1 VRGIPCPINFYQEDV
16 MKISEM
22 DNEQA
27 ANALIR
33 IATPLGNICDDEQI
47 TGIITRYQEMEET
60 PIIKVI
66 AKFMPEIVSVAFKKH
81 KNDLFEI
88 VGALTL
94 QSADKVSKM
103 NFLQTI
109 NVIKDAIN
117 DEDMKGFFT
126 SFKGQRKKREIE
138 SAQD

>member
-1 VRGIPCPINFYQEDV
+1 

-117 DEDMKGFFT
+117 DEDMKDFFT
-126 SFKGQRKKREIE
+126 SFKRQNKKREIE